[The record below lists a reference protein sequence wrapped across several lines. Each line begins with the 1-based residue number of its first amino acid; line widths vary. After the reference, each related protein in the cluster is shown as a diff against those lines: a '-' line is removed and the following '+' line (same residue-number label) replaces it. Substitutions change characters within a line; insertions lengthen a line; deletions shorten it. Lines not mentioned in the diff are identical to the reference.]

1 MTKGILILKVNKD
14 KEVFDKGLEAWREAS
29 HERKVLYEMMAH
41 IINKINEYEG
51 RKSDFK
57 GFNVWMYK
65 FEKDFKKLENFLGVI

>member
-14 KEVFDKGLEAWREAS
+14 KGVFDKGLKAWRDAT

-41 IINKINEYEG
+41 IINKINKYEG
-51 RKSDFK
+51 NESIFK
-57 GFNVWMYK
+57 GFDVWMYK